1 MNDQEARA
9 QISQM
14 ENFILKE
21 AEDKSQ
27 EIESKGLEEF
37 GIEKFRIVTSQKE
50 KIRQEYARKVK
61 QVETQCAIARSLA
74 INKSRL
80 EKIKARQEVLTT
92 ISSDAKKV
100 LEVDLSKPE
109 KSKDF
114 NTKLILQGLL
124 MLLEENVTVRCREC
138 DLKLVEG
145 CLAPAAAEYTKAI
158 ETATGA
164 KKSCAL
170 TIDKSNFLAPPPK
183 SGSDGTA
190 KSCLGGVALSCQ
202 NNTITI
208 DNTVDARLGLLLE
221 QDKPA
226 IRKLLFPLK

>member
-9 QISQM
+9 QITQM

-50 KIRQEYARKVK
+50 KIRQEYARKAK

-80 EKIKARQEVLTT
+80 EKIKARQEVLQK
-92 ISSDAKKV
+92 IAADAQKV
-100 LEVDLSKPE
+100 LQTELADAG
-109 KSKDF
+109 KSKTF
-114 NTKLILQGLL
+114 VTKLIVQGAL
-124 MLLEENVTVRCREC
+124 MLLEENITVQCRES
-138 DLKLVEG
+138 DVSLVQA
-145 CLAPAAAEYTKAI
+145 CLESAASQYSEVIKKESGATKVC
-158 ETATGA
+158 
-164 KKSCAL
+164 KF
-170 TIDKSNFLAPPPK
+170 TIDKSKYLAPAPK
-183 SGSDGTA
+183 PGSDA
-190 KSCLGGVALSCQ
+190 KSCLGGVVLSCQ
-202 NNTITI
+202 NGTIVI
-208 DNTVDARLGLLLE
+208 DNTVDLRLQLALE

-226 IRKLLFPLK
+226 IRNLLFPLK

>member
-50 KIRQEYARKVK
+50 KIRQEYSRKAK

-80 EKIKARQEVLTT
+80 EKIKARQAVLGQ
-92 ISSDAKKV
+92 IQEDAKKV
-100 LEVDLSKPE
+100 LQQELSDQA
-109 KSKDF
+109 KSKAF
-114 NTKLILQGLL
+114 VTSLIAQGAL
-124 MLLEENVTVRCREC
+124 MLLEDQVTVQCREC
-138 DLKLVEG
+138 DVALVQS
-145 CLAPAAAEYTKAI
+145 CLQPAASQYSKVIQEQA
-158 ETATGA
+158 GA
-164 KKSCAL
+164 KKSVTF
-170 TIDKSNFLAPPPK
+170 TIDKSKCLPPPPQP
-183 SGSDGTA
+183 GSDA
-190 KSCLGGVALSCQ
+190 KSCLGGVVLSCQ
-202 NNTITI
+202 GGNITI
-208 DNTVDARLGLLLE
+208 DNTVNVRLELALE

-226 IRKLLFPLK
+226 IRGLLFPLK

>member
-9 QISQM
+9 QITQM

-50 KIRQEYARKVK
+50 KIRQEYARKAK

-80 EKIKARQEVLTT
+80 EKIKARQDVLNK
-92 ISSDAKKV
+92 IQDDAKKQLTAQGQDKAFV
-100 LEVDLSKPE
+100 
-109 KSKDF
+109 
-114 NTKLILQGLL
+114 TKLIVQGAL
-124 MLLEENVTVRCREC
+124 MLLEENVSVRCRQC
-138 DLKLVEG
+138 DEAMVQS
-145 CLAPAAAEYTKAI
+145 CLQPASDEFAKVIKAE
-158 ETATGA
+158 TGA
-164 KKSCAL
+164 TRTAKF
-170 TIDKSNFLAPPPK
+170 TIDKSNPLAPPPQA
-183 SGSDGTA
+183 GSDA
-190 KSCLGGVALSCQ
+190 KSCSGGVVLSCQ
-202 NNTITI
+202 NGSIVI
-208 DNTVDARLGLLLE
+208 DNTVDIRLRLAIE

-226 IRKLLFPLK
+226 LRQLLFPLK

>member
-50 KIRQEYARKVK
+50 KIRQEFARKVK
-61 QVETQCAIARSLA
+61 LAETNLAIARSLA

-80 EKIKARQEVLTT
+80 EKIKARQEVLYQ
-92 ISSDAKKV
+92 ISRDAKQV
-100 LEVDLSKPE
+100 LEADLAKGD
-109 KSKDF
+109 KSKEF
-114 NTKLILQGLL
+114 NTKLMLQGML
-124 MLLEENVTVRCREC
+124 MLLEDNVVIRCRESDVKIVEAC
-138 DLKLVEG
+138 LK
-145 CLAPAAAEYTKAI
+145 PASDEYTKVI
-158 ETATGA
+158 KTETGA
-164 KKSCAL
+164 DKLCKL
-170 TIDKSNFLAPPPK
+170 TIDKSKYLAPAPQP
-183 SGSDGTA
+183 GSDLQ
-190 KSCLGGVALSCQ
+190 SCLGGVCLACHDNL
-202 NNTITI
+202 ITI
-208 DNTVDARLGLLLE
+208 NNTVDMRLQHVLE

-226 IRKLLFPLK
+226 IRNLLFPLK